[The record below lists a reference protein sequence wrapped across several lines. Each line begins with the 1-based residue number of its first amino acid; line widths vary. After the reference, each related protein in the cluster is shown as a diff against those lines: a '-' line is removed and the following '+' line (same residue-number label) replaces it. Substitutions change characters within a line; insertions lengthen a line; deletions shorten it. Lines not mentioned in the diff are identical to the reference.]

1 MSLTRRAFL
10 QSAAAGIGALAVPML
25 GEARV
30 KTDLRVAYA
39 GSMGA
44 LMHGG
49 VAPVMAREF
58 SINIEGR
65 AAGALGLAHMIV
77 GGVIH
82 PDVFISIT
90 RGPMDLVLAA
100 GKAQEALAIA
110 STELVIAYSAH
121 SRFAPALR
129 AADRAGHAPWWQV
142 LEEPGLRFARTDPLT
157 DPQGLNIVFM
167 MKLAER
173 YYHQP
178 GLARRILGPIINHRQ
193 IFPEPEVMARLQGGQ
208 IDASS
213 AYKTQPAAM
222 GLPYLSLPPQINL
235 GDAAYDEVYDTVSL
249 RLKGKVH
256 RPSPLVFYAAVLK
269 ASRNRAAAGHFI
281 DWLRASAGQALLGRY
296 HYDGPKGAA
305 PLRASTLHRHRARP
319 SL

>member
-10 QSAAAGIGALAVPML
+10 QSAAMGVGALAVPL
-25 GEARV
+25 LAEARV
-30 KTDLRVAYA
+30 KTNLHVAYA

-58 SINIEGR
+58 STNIEGR

-100 GKAQEALAIA
+100 GKAQEAFAIA

-121 SRFAPALR
+121 SRFTPALR
-129 AADRAGHAPWWQV
+129 EADRAGHAAWWQV
-142 LEEPGLRFARTDPLT
+142 LEEPGMRFARTDPLT

-167 MKLAER
+167 MKLASATTTSR
-173 YYHQP
+173 
-178 GLARRILGPIINHRQ
+178 GLRVVFWGP
-193 IFPEPEVMARLQGGQ
+193 
-208 IDASS
+208 SS
-213 AYKTQPAAM
+213 TIVR
-222 GLPYLSLPPQINL
+222 SF
-235 GDAAYDEVYDTVSL
+235 
-249 RLKGKVH
+249 R
-256 RPSPLVFYAAVLK
+256 SP
-269 ASRNRAAAGHFI
+269 R
-281 DWLRASAGQALLGRY
+281 
-296 HYDGPKGAA
+296 
-305 PLRASTLHRHRARP
+305 
-319 SL
+319 